1 MIKDSEAA
9 ARGGYQLV
17 WMAFL
22 MLTEKFI
29 WSPQA
34 VRPKHGT
41 DLHIT
46 PQDEKE
52 QWRPHSLR
60 NSSSLL
66 FLHFCFLSLCFCVLL
81 LQTFLS
87 GALLAP
93 QKEWQRK
100 LKTSLCAGT
109 TLAGLSCWINWW
121 MPSFSKPCHYLK
133 QKMRLL
139 PFKQC
144 SGESLYSNRWNQW
157 TQCVVNCLLQ
167 DTRALSITSSWGH
180 QCSPAQISSS
190 WTELSSSTSSPDC
203 RLLARRQDRPT
214 SSSLLWRQVPN
225 WGAVHLSKY
234 NSFS

>member
-46 PQDEKE
+46 PQDKKE
-52 QWRPHSLR
+52 QQRPHSLR

-66 FLHFCFLSLCFCVLL
+66 FLHFCFLSFYFCVLL

-93 QKEWQRK
+93 QKEWWRK
-100 LKTSLCAGT
+100 LKTSLCVGQPWLGS
-109 TLAGLSCWINWW
+109 LAGLIGGSLLSLNHVTTSHRPWSSCHSNNV
-121 MPSFSKPCHYLK
+121 L
-133 QKMRLL
+133 R
-139 PFKQC
+139 
-144 SGESLYSNRWNQW
+144 SLYSNRWNQW
-157 TQCVVNCLLQ
+157 TQCIVNCLLQ
-167 DTRALSITSSWGH
+167 DPRDLTSFLTSSWGH
-180 QCSPAQISSS
+180 QRRPVPISSS
-190 WTELSSSTSSPDC
+190 WTDRAVLLHFLTRLDSLREDRTDEYLPQLSMAASSEVRTS
-203 RLLARRQDRPT
+203 T
-214 SSSLLWRQVPN
+214 
-225 WGAVHLSKY
+225 G
-234 NSFS
+234 

>member
-46 PQDEKE
+46 PQEEKE
-52 QWRPHSLR
+52 QQRPHSLR

-66 FLHFCFLSLCFCVLL
+66 FLYFCFRSLNFCVLL
-81 LQTFLS
+81 PQTFLS

-93 QKEWQRK
+93 QKATAQKAQNQAACR
-100 LKTSLCAGT
+100 TPF
-109 TLAGLSCWINWW
+109 AGLSCWINWG
-121 MPSFSKPCHYLK
+121 MPSLSKTCHYLK
-133 QKMRLL
+133 QKNVPL
-139 PFKQC
+139 PDCHSVNIVGSC
-144 SGESLYSNRWNQW
+144 SSNRCNQW
-157 TQCVVNCLLQ
+157 TQRNSNCPSQ
-167 DTRALSITSSWGH
+167 ETRVSLSRPLPPLEGTSTV
-180 QCSPAQISSS
+180 QP
-190 WTELSSSTSSPDC
+190 
-203 RLLARRQDRPT
+203 
-214 SSSLLWRQVPN
+214 
-225 WGAVHLSKY
+225 K
-234 NSFS
+234 

>member
-46 PQDEKE
+46 PQEEKE
-52 QWRPHSLR
+52 QQRPHSLR

-66 FLHFCFLSLCFCVLL
+66 FLYFCFRSLNFCVLL
-81 LQTFLS
+81 PQTFLS

-93 QKEWQRK
+93 QKQQLRK
-100 LKTSLCAGT
+100 LKTRLRAGH
-109 TLAGLSCWINWW
+109 LLLGSPAGLIGGC
-121 MPSFSKPCHYLK
+121 
-133 QKMRLL
+133 L
-139 PFKQC
+139 PFLK
-144 SGESLYSNRWNQW
+144 
-157 TQCVVNCLLQ
+157 CV
-167 DTRALSITSSWGH
+167 TT
-180 QCSPAQISSS
+180 
-190 WTELSSSTSSPDC
+190 
-203 RLLARRQDRPT
+203 
-214 SSSLLWRQVPN
+214 
-225 WGAVHLSKY
+225 
-234 NSFS
+234 

>member
-9 ARGGYQLV
+9 ARVGYQLV

-52 QWRPHSLR
+52 QRRPHSLR

-66 FLHFCFLSLCFCVLL
+66 FLYFCFLSPYFCVFL

-93 QKEWQRK
+93 QKEWLRK
-100 LKTSLCAGT
+100 LKTSLCAVST

-121 MPSFSKPCHYLK
+121 MPSFSKPCHYLTRK
-133 QKMRLL
+133 TRLS
-139 PFKQC
+139 PFKQH
-144 SGESLYSNRWNQW
+144 SGISLFRQRKSMDT
-157 TQCVVNCLLQ
+157 TQLGLSV
-167 DTRALSITSSWGH
+167 TR
-180 QCSPAQISSS
+180 
-190 WTELSSSTSSPDC
+190 
-203 RLLARRQDRPT
+203 
-214 SSSLLWRQVPN
+214 
-225 WGAVHLSKY
+225 Y
-234 NSFS
+234 

>member
-46 PQDEKE
+46 PQEEKE
-52 QWRPHSLR
+52 QQRPHSLR

-66 FLHFCFLSLCFCVLL
+66 FLYFCFCSLNFWALL
-81 LQTFLS
+81 PQTFLS

-93 QKEWQRK
+93 QKQQLRK
-100 LKTSLCAGT
+100 LKTRLRAG
-109 TLAGLSCWINWW
+109 
-121 MPSFSKPCHYLK
+121 H
-133 QKMRLL
+133 LL
-139 PFKQC
+139 L
-144 SGESLYSNRWNQW
+144 G
-157 TQCVVNCLLQ
+157 
-167 DTRALSITSSWGH
+167 
-180 QCSPAQISSS
+180 SPA
-190 WTELSSSTSSPDC
+190 
-203 RLLARRQDRPT
+203 
-214 SSSLLWRQVPN
+214 
-225 WGAVHLSKY
+225 G
-234 NSFS
+234 